1 MELMPPATFT
11 DPPIFFENSLA
22 MGDPEWQGDL
32 MRELATKTNE
42 ASPAPIDENKP
53 AEINQAPNRLG
64 VWSRSQKP
72 RAQAMTGP
80 RFEQTDFDLQVQ
92 PT

>member
-1 MELMPPATFT
+1 MATSQLRAIGVFARSTRLSQRAFT
-11 DPPIFFENSLA
+11 TSARQFEAAVS
-22 MGDPEWQGDL
+22 
-32 MRELATKTNE
+32 TKNTE
-42 ASPAPIDENKP
+42 APPAPIDENKP
-53 AEINQAPNRLG
+53 AVINQAPNRPG